1 VKKLIDHHPLL
12 ILLTMLV
19 AAAGLGA
26 YQYYPV
32 HLQRKALRQTLAKQ
46 ADKLD
51 EIKGYSERLPTLHR
65 QVKTLDGQAEEFARL
80 FPADEGFSR
89 LWHQIAEIMDNNH
102 LADQLV
108 RPGEVAC
115 EEDFCSIPLEIRC
128 TGTFENMFEFFRAM
142 EQFER
147 LIRMDQV
154 QLKNDETVTGRLILQ
169 AQARVFYQRSETPK

>member
-1 VKKLIDHHPLL
+1 MLL
-12 ILLTMLV
+12 

-32 HLQRKALRQTLAKQ
+32 HLQQKALHQTLARQ

-51 EIKGYSERLPTLHR
+51 EIKGYSEKLPTLHR
-65 QVKTLDGQAEEFARL
+65 QVKTLDMQAEEFARL
-80 FPADEGFSR
+80 FPVDQGFSR

-102 LADQLV
+102 LSDQLV
-108 RPGEVAC
+108 RPGEVTC
-115 EEDFCSIPLEIRC
+115 EDDFCSIPLEIRC
-128 TGTFENMFEFFRAM
+128 SGTFENIFEFFREL

-154 QLKNDETVTGRLILQ
+154 QIKNDEEISGRLILQ
-169 AQARVFYQRSETPK
+169 AQARVFYQRSETQK